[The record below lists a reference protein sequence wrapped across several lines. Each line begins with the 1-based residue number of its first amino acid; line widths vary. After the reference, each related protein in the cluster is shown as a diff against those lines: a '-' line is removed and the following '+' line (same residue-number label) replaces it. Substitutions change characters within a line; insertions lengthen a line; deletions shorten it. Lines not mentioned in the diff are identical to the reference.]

1 MHPLNVVTI
10 AGYANNSD
18 FLNHCIIGFLK
29 RICNPKGL
37 NLEPMLY
44 QVHDSNVHT
53 HTQPSGMGINLGR
66 CLQVCAS
73 RQNKSS
79 QHLQDPAPRDALLA
93 LLRPFAPK

>member
-1 MHPLNVVTI
+1 MSITVHCIDFNRAVVMV

-44 QVHDSNVHT
+44 QVHDSPFCVME
-53 HTQPSGMGINLGR
+53 PIAMS
-66 CLQVCAS
+66 CLACS
-73 RQNKSS
+73 
-79 QHLQDPAPRDALLA
+79 
-93 LLRPFAPK
+93 

>member
-1 MHPLNVVTI
+1 MLCTAEAQACRSLCMHCSHEAVVMT

-44 QVHDSNVHT
+44 QVHGSRYCVNM
-53 HTQPSGMGINLGR
+53 QPKAM
-66 CLQVCAS
+66 CCALQVA
-73 RQNKSS
+73 Q
-79 QHLQDPAPRDALLA
+79 RDDTN
-93 LLRPFAPK
+93 